1 MSNQELSTSVSEE
14 LQWDPKLDGDT
25 IAVSADEGVV
35 TLRGTVGSF
44 HQKRQARK
52 AAERVNG
59 VLEVKNGLTV
69 RLMTQQ
75 TREDAEIRADV
86 LRALALDAQIPDTV
100 DARVSYGNVTLS
112 GYATWQFERD
122 AAERV
127 AGRVAGVLGVLD
139 EIALIG
145 RTPDPQEV
153 KRSIKRAY
161 ERHAKLDAN
170 KLTVETRNGT
180 VMVEGTVRSW
190 EEHDDAVAAAWA
202 APGVRDVDDRIVLG
216 S

>member
-1 MSNQELSTSVSEE
+1 
-14 LQWDPKLDGDT
+14 
-25 IAVSADEGVV
+25 
-35 TLRGTVGSF
+35 
-44 HQKRQARK
+44 
-52 AAERVNG
+52 
-59 VLEVKNGLTV
+59 
-69 RLMTQQ
+69 MTQQ